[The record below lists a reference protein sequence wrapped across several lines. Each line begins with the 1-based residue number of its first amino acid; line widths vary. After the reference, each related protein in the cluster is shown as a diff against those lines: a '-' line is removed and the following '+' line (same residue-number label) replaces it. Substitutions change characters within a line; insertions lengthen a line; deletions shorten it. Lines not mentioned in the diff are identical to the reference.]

1 MSETAMNTLA
11 LPARLDLQSAKL
23 LKADLSDMRDGDISL
38 DAENVEWV
46 GGLGVQL
53 LLSAQAAWQA
63 NNHSLTIENASEAFV
78 EGLRRLGVTA
88 DLMPVEEC

>member
-1 MSETAMNTLA
+1 MSETAINTLT
-11 LPARLDLQSAKL
+11 LPARLDLQSAKP
-23 LKADLSDMRDGDISL
+23 LKADLVERQDGDVCL
-38 DAENVEWV
+38 DAANVEWV

-63 NNHSLTIENASEAFV
+63 NNHSLMIENASEAFV